1 MKPKDKK
8 FIDNWGKTRKMGMKK
23 FMIVVGGLWG
33 VLTAI
38 FMQFFELLDTSFKE
52 AFFSKDFII
61 QLIIFIISGILL
73 FGLIMWRIN
82 EKKYLKLTN
91 SN

>member
-1 MKPKDKK
+1 MKLKDKK
-8 FIDNWGKTRKMGMKK
+8 FIDNWGKTRKMGRKK

-52 AFFSKDFII
+52 AFFSKDFLI
-61 QLIIFIISGILL
+61 QLIIFIVSGIFL

-82 EKKYLKLTN
+82 EKKYLKLTKN
-91 SN
+91 N

>member
-38 FMQFFELLDTSFKE
+38 FMQFFELLDTNFKE
-52 AFFSKDFII
+52 TFFSKDFLI
-61 QLIIFIISGILL
+61 QLIIFIVSGIFL